1 MCDSGGKRGGGGSTR
16 RGDEWR
22 PWIHGDASGYGRGR
36 LEKRTLDEVQ
46 PRVKETGNE
55 KDHD

>member
-1 MCDSGGKRGGGGSTR
+1 MCDSGGKRSGGGSTR

-22 PWIHGDASGYGRGR
+22 RRVQGDAKNCVRGLSG
-36 LEKRTLDEVQ
+36 ERTLDEIQ
-46 PRVKETGNE
+46 QRVKEFGNE

>member
-22 PWIHGDASGYGRGR
+22 HWIQGDAKKYGRGR
-36 LEKRTLDEVQ
+36 SEEGTLDEIQ
-46 PRVKETGNE
+46 PRVKKTGDE